1 MQTKITLHLLVGIL
15 RSRFAI
21 GYTFML
27 FALTLAMFLLETNT
41 TKSLVGLMNVLLWV
55 IPLCTLVYATVHIY
69 NAYEFFELMATQ
81 PIPRKTIIRSEWL
94 SLNIA
99 FSTSF
104 LLGVGIPV
112 IAFAPHSITPLI
124 LMAGVALSSIFVS
137 LSCLFGIRF
146 SDRTK
151 GIGIALF
158 CWLFFALIFDALIL
172 FLLFSFSDY
181 PTDKLVMVMSLL
193 NPLDMARLVL
203 LLQLNVSSI
212 MGYTGAVFSQTVGSA
227 LGITILLTAMMAWI
241 LIPALMAQRHFEK
254 KDF

>member
-1 MQTKITLHLLVGIL
+1 MQTNITTYLLSGIL

-21 GYTFML
+21 GYTVML

-81 PIPRKTIIRSEWL
+81 PIPRKNIIRSEWL

-99 FSTSF
+99 LSASF
-104 LLGVGIPV
+104 LIGVGIPV
-112 IAFAPHSITPLI
+112 LAFVPLSIAYLI
-124 LMAGVALSSIFVS
+124 LITGVALSTTFVS
-137 LSCLFGIRF
+137 LSCLFGIRI

-172 FLLFSFSDY
+172 FILFSFSDY

-212 MGYTGAVFSQTVGSA
+212 MGYTGAVFSQTLGSTG
-227 LGITILLTAMMAWI
+227 GIAILLSAMVGWI
-241 LIPALMAQRHFEK
+241 LIPAWMAQRHFDN